1 MEGRRD
7 DCGSIANCAVA
18 VRIRGGRRRGEPRT
32 TRTGHRRCCRA
43 RGGPDGHSGDV
54 SIRVQH
60 RTGHRPTPRRPVGGP
75 LGDAVGAIARRAG
88 IAVLYGCAELD
99 GSAVYNTVRLVDPNG
114 ISLASHR
121 KTHLFGEVDRQAVAP
136 GSATAPVIGLGG
148 WSLGLLICYEVEFP
162 EMVRD
167 LAVRGAEVI
176 CVPTA
181 NMPEYDAVQT
191 VLLPARALENT
202 VFVVYANYCGR
213 EGDLA
218 YGGLS
223 EAIDPDGSIRARAGR
238 DPELLIVDVERR
250 VLDDS
255 RERFTYLADRRPDS
269 LS

>member
-1 MEGRRD
+1 MPADRLRIALWQCRSVADDVEGNLDRLEQAASEAAEADADLLITPEMYLTGYNISPSTARRLAD
-7 DCGSIANCAVA
+7 PV
-18 VRIRGGRRRGEPRT
+18 
-32 TRTGHRRCCRA
+32 
-43 RGGPDGHSGDV
+43 DGK
-54 SIRVQH
+54 
-60 RTGHRPTPRRPVGGP
+60 
-75 LGDAVGAIARRAG
+75 LGDAVGNIARRTA
-88 IAVLYGCAELD
+88 IAILYGCAELD
-99 GSAVYNTVRLVDPNG
+99 DSSVYNTVRLVDVNG

-121 KTHLFGEVDRQAVAP
+121 KTHLFGDIDRDAVAVGVSSP
-136 GSATAPVIGLGG
+136 PVIDVGG

-162 EMVRD
+162 ELVRN

-202 VFVVYANYCGR
+202 VYVAYANYCGV

-223 EAIDPDGSIRARAGR
+223 EGIGPDGRVLARAEREPG
-238 DPELLIVDVERR
+238 LLIVDVERK
-250 VLDDS
+250 VLDDA
-255 RERFTYLADRRPDS
+255 RERFTYLADRRTDL

>member
-1 MEGRRD
+1 MPADRLRIALWQCHSVADDVEGNLDRLEQAASEAAEADADLLITPEMYLTGYNISPSTARRLAD
-7 DCGSIANCAVA
+7 
-18 VRIRGGRRRGEPRT
+18 
-32 TRTGHRRCCRA
+32 
-43 RGGPDGHSGDV
+43 
-54 SIRVQH
+54 
-60 RTGHRPTPRRPVGGP
+60 PVD
-75 LGDAVGAIARRAG
+75 GDAVGNIARRTA
-88 IAVLYGCAELD
+88 IAILYGGAELD
-99 GSAVYNTVRLVDPNG
+99 DSSVYNTVRLVDANG

-121 KTHLFGEVDRQAVAP
+121 KTHLFGDIDRDAVAVGVSP
-136 GSATAPVIGLGG
+136 PPVIDVEG

-162 EMVRD
+162 ELVRN

-202 VFVVYANYCGR
+202 VYVAYANYCGV

-223 EAIDPDGSIRARAGR
+223 EGIGPDGRVLARAEREPG
-238 DPELLIVDVERR
+238 LLIVDVERKA
-250 VLDDS
+250 LDDA
-255 RERFTYLADRRPDS
+255 RERFTYLADRRTDL